1 MGNTTSI
8 DEDDSNWNGTNTAGS
23 STGSDWQ
30 HPRWVGHT
38 PSGAGISRKGNAALS
53 QQAPPLLDSAKT
65 SSATNP
71 VSTPYQIAGTDGLHG
86 ETAVVSAYSTTPS
99 STSQYPHEFTTTTPK
114 ASMYEQP
121 PPAAAV
127 ATAVP
132 TIASRA
138 PSLVQGSL
146 VAGSPL
152 AASEIYSVSATG
164 DSTSSSWIGRF
175 LMSKR
180 SRSISKLSDM
190 AEHLNLQQSTIA
202 ISTSAPVSAGG
213 PAVSTT
219 TPSSLFSF
227 PWPTVNT
234 NASSSV
240 VGLFPNRRRSSSS
253 RDPTGGSPSDMMN
266 HARAKPFVQ
275 PEGEQSYKNSARIV
289 QSYGP
294 SGITPLAPLARTESQ
309 KKLIPIMMSWPH
321 GGKVVY
327 LTGTFN
333 NWKKK
338 VKLTKSSDE
347 FSTVVDMPSGTHRLK
362 FIKWLMKQG
371 DQQGD
376 GLDGL
381 STLGDETS
389 DVARPDSPL
398 DSYTSEIPAYLR
410 GNQLRSHRNIV
421 ESLPFEPPPTLP
433 AHLQRVLLNS
443 KNVSIQDPYI
453 LPVPTHV
460 TLNHLY
466 ACSIRDGVMAIG
478 CTTRYRKKY
487 ITTVLYKPVF

>member
-138 PSLVQGSL
+138 PSLLDWAV
-146 VAGSPL
+146 
-152 AASEIYSVSATG
+152 
-164 DSTSSSWIGRF
+164 

-362 FIKWLMKQG
+362 FIVDDEWKCSEDLPITSGPDGNLVNYLEVVDEAG

-421 ESLPFEPPPTLP
+421 ESLPLNPRQHYLHIFSESCLIPRTSRFKTHISYLFPHTLRSITCMH
-433 AHLQRVLLNS
+433 ARFVTELWLLDAQPGTEKS
-443 KNVSIQDPYI
+443 TS
-453 LPVPTHV
+453 
-460 TLNHLY
+460 
-466 ACSIRDGVMAIG
+466 R
-478 CTTRYRKKY
+478 RYFTSRY
-487 ITTVLYKPVF
+487 FSYE

>member
-321 GGKVVY
+321 GGK
-327 LTGTFN
+327 
-333 NWKKK
+333 
-338 VKLTKSSDE
+338 
-347 FSTVVDMPSGTHRLK
+347 
-362 FIKWLMKQG
+362 KWLMKQG

-478 CTTRYRKKY
+478 CTTRYRKK
-487 ITTVLYKPVF
+487 VSVNHE

>member
-1 MGNTTSI
+1 MKTIVIGMALTQL
-8 DEDDSNWNGTNTAGS
+8 EAAQAV
-23 STGSDWQ
+23 TGSIL
-30 HPRWVGHT
+30 VGLVI
-38 PSGAGISRKGNAALS
+38 PCLVLISRKGNAALS

-86 ETAVVSAYSTTPS
+86 ETAVSAYSTTPS

-138 PSLVQGSL
+138 PSLLSL
-146 VAGSPL
+146 L
-152 AASEIYSVSATG
+152 Q
-164 DSTSSSWIGRF
+164 
-175 LMSKR
+175 
-180 SRSISKLSDM
+180 
-190 AEHLNLQQSTIA
+190 HLL
-202 ISTSAPVSAGG
+202 
-213 PAVSTT
+213 
-219 TPSSLFSF
+219 SLFSF

-275 PEGEQSYKNSARIV
+275 PEE
-289 QSYGP
+289 
-294 SGITPLAPLARTESQ
+294 
-309 KKLIPIMMSWPH
+309 
-321 GGKVVY
+321 
-327 LTGTFN
+327 
-333 NWKKK
+333 
-338 VKLTKSSDE
+338 
-347 FSTVVDMPSGTHRLK
+347 VVDEA
-362 FIKWLMKQG
+362 G

-421 ESLPFEPPPTLP
+421 ESLPLNP
-433 AHLQRVLLNS
+433 AN
-443 KNVSIQDPYI
+443 
-453 LPVPTHV
+453 T
-460 TLNHLY
+460 T
-466 ACSIRDGVMAIG
+466 
-478 CTTRYRKKY
+478 CTSSAS
-487 ITTVLYKPVF
+487 LA